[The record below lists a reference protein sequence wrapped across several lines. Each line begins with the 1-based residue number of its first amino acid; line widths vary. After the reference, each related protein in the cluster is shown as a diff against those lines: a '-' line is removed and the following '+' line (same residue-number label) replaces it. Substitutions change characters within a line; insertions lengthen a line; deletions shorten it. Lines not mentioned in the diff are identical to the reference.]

1 MRGFANMRDLIPPKH
16 TRATRMPRCIAQKE
30 NGTQCKRNAKQ
41 GSCMCGTHQTWTA
54 IYAPANAKKDTKQE
68 RLVWNSFK
76 ANDVPTPI
84 ISVKYL
90 TSLFDF

>member
-1 MRGFANMRDLIPPKH
+1 
-16 TRATRMPRCIAQKE
+16 MPRCIAQKD

-54 IYAPANAKKDTKQE
+54 VYSAKKDTKQDT
-68 RLVWNSFK
+68 LQWNSFK
-76 ANDVPTPI
+76 GKDVLTPI

-90 TSLFDF
+90 TSLFDL

>member
-1 MRGFANMRDLIPPKH
+1 
-16 TRATRMPRCIAQKE
+16 MPRCIAQKD

-41 GSCMCGTHQTWTA
+41 GSCMCGTHQTWSA
-54 IYAPANAKKDTKQE
+54 IYSAKKDTKDTKEE
-68 RLVWNSFK
+68 RLQWNSFK
-76 ANDVPTPI
+76 GKDVRTPI